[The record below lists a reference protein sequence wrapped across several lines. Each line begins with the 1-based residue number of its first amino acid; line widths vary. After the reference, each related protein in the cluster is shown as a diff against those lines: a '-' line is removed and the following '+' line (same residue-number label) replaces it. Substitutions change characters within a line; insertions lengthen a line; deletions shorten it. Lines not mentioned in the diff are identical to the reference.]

1 MVLDEPTSNLDI
13 KAIGELKQ
21 TLLAWKQ
28 SGKTIVIAEH
38 RLSWLQDLCDRVI
51 CMKNG
56 EVAFDIP
63 MSKFEAFST
72 EQLHSYGLRSLV
84 SGQKIYK
91 KAGICL
97 LLLFVI
103 YFFRPGDACLK
114 RRLSVTLRRI
124 LPPGLCAVCALL
136 RADENKSFRPA
147 RKFYSLFFFTA
158 LSILRRSMG

>member
-1 MVLDEPTSNLDI
+1 M
-13 KAIGELKQ
+13 
-21 TLLAWKQ
+21 
-28 SGKTIVIAEH
+28 IAEH

-114 RRLSVTLRRI
+114 RRISVTLRRI

-147 RKFYSLFFFTA
+147 RKFYSPFFFTT
-158 LSILRRSMG
+158 LSILRRSMGYKIFIFIKLFSFAGAPAHRSI